1 MAMEMFAARTGRSG
15 TQLMGSIRPIY
26 NIWETV
32 QKIFFTIDDEG
43 LYDEPIVH
51 TVGEIAR
58 ARPRP
63 ITFQYRMDNRL
74 IGF

>member
-1 MAMEMFAARTGRSG
+1 MRLDEVGLDGPLYRR
-15 TQLMGSIRPIY
+15 I
-26 NIWETV
+26 V
-32 QKIFFTIDDEG
+32 FTIDDEG
-43 LYDEPIVH
+43 LYVIPIVH

-58 ARPRP
+58 VPDP

>member
-1 MAMEMFAARTGRSG
+1 MSEQRWLVIVSLHVQVLHVEGA
-15 TQLMGSIRPIY
+15 
-26 NIWETV
+26 IWASL

-58 ARPRP
+58 APGP

>member
-1 MAMEMFAARTGRSG
+1 MGNG
-15 TQLMGSIRPIY
+15 T
-26 NIWETV
+26 EDF
-32 QKIFFTIDDEG
+32 FFTIDDEG

-51 TVGEIAR
+51 TVGEIAQ
-58 ARPRP
+58 ALRP